1 MNIETSRFPENV
13 FSYIFKFLDIED
25 EEYFED
31 IQIQVQKID
40 KILLT
45 FYELKQ
51 GCSNTHK

>member
-1 MNIETSRFPENV
+1 MIGPCGRKYLN
-13 FSYIFKFLDIED
+13 IED